1 MNNLSP
7 GPGGKRPNFPYIR
20 NGIPM
25 FNNNSKKIMNP
36 TRSFNESSIPVE
48 SFSSSSSPFQKFDSH
63 LQSSLK
69 LDQATY
75 KAQNQMAEIEKAIM
89 EDSSEISY
97 S

>member
-7 GPGGKRPNFPYIR
+7 GPGGKRPSFPYIR

-36 TRSFNESSIPVE
+36 MRSLNESSIPVE
-48 SFSSSSSPFQKFDSH
+48 SFSGTSSPFQKFDSH
-63 LQSSLK
+63 LQSSSK
-69 LDQATY
+69 LDQVS
-75 KAQNQMAEIEKAIM
+75 KAHSQMAEIEKAIM